1 MKQHYKMYKTTKGW
15 LFAGIALLTFGA
27 SVTFGSY
34 TVQADTD
41 VSSAES
47 ESTVVASS
55 ASSSSA
61 ASAKS
66 TTAESASSSSAV
78 SDTSSNASSA
88 TLSSS
93 TSSSSSSSSAASD
106 TPSSAVSSASG
117 SSETADDTSLASASE
132 GSGASSKSSVASSA
146 TSASRI
152 APTAAD
158 LTNTSVLSEA
168 VDVTTAA
175 ASVDLSADSVGYG
188 STGNFKID
196 FNFAGNAGDVFT
208 ITIPANSPAYS
219 LDTNIEELPTS
230 QGTTSIKKNADGST
244 TITYTVSDN
253 AAHIAE
259 FTLNAYTNEWGPV
272 AAPMTEIG
280 TTSKK
285 ITYTINGVAQT
296 PVTFTQI
303 IKPSANPTA
312 PTRTNP
318 DTTVTS
324 VIPDTN
330 YVYAFAI
337 NEANGVHDDGFPSK
351 QVNSADNYGGTTVTL
366 PVPTGFVL
374 NASLTNQLNAFT
386 DGTTITQPNGES
398 GDIIITVPAGS
409 GNQNYQGGVGYK
421 IAGFYDVTQTS
432 SNQKLTASGPA
443 TLTQIINAA
452 GDKLTA
458 TADGTW
464 TETIR
469 ASGDDGKDGNTSAKV
484 SAVGNSS
491 TTPNQLLL
499 NSDASDDPTSLNS
512 FTFSTISAS
521 DLTDATIII
530 TIPDGFDATSVKL
543 PAAGATTSSYLP
555 GTTSYGYTVTLADG
569 TVETGTIAAGATLTP
584 TDNSSIRKLVLTP
597 NFLAA
602 GANSGNILEKG
613 SQKIVVYGKLSA
625 TYDDGTAVLAGD
637 TLTSTIEI
645 AFGSTTETG
654 GIEFTNATGTV
665 TQTVVTTGVAKVSGY
680 KHQTSQVPGKV
691 AGTISLSM
699 SGDTNQTANA
709 VYEPIYYFVIP
720 SGTTVSNITNVPA
733 GGVISEFL
741 ADNGQEVVKIDYTGS
756 GVSVTTQETYLLS
769 IELTNNGDAMP
780 GEYSFAMYVTSPTTP
795 LQNKTPV
802 TDTSFTDGDVNALS
816 FYTDTWKIISV
827 SSVYEASTAQ
837 GNQDTTAVKDG
848 TSLTTEDS
856 TLIFNDAIQN
866 TSKKEATN
874 VISLINLPTVGDS
887 QGSQYTFDMTG
898 AITVPAGGTV
908 LYSTSQQTP
917 PTSGQ
922 PSTSGYVTADQIL
935 DWSTVR
941 SIIIEFDSI
950 ASNQTTGRIAIVGTT
965 ENFADQANKTGYL
978 ETALYSDGYMPVVS
992 GAGTAAQITII
1003 APSTVELSK
1012 VSFPY
1017 DGNTK
1022 ASEASG
1028 LTAKVTLSDGTSTTV
1043 SLDNSDIVL
1052 TVPDG
1057 TDAGSYTYKLSA
1069 TGLAKVN
1076 EVAGTDTLSNPDTT
1090 GTIIITAA
1098 EVKASLNNDGFAFDG
1113 VTKAS
1118 EDKGLIATVA
1128 LKDGTTKEV
1137 SLTSDDIVVA
1147 NDSTKGGEY
1156 SYTLSDTGLA
1166 KVQTAVGDNYVV
1178 NATDVT
1184 GTITIASPPAVSLG
1198 QDSFVYNGTSA
1209 SGADDLSVVLV
1220 MPDGS
1225 RQTLKLT
1232 SGDITVTD
1240 DSANVGEYTYKLSA
1254 DGLARLQAIVG
1265 TETITNPDATAK
1277 ITITPATSIV
1287 DLNDV
1292 SINYDGTT
1300 KASDATGLTATATV
1314 VTADGDSKVVDLTS
1328 GDITATDDDTAPGD
1342 YTYTLNDAG
1351 LAAVQAAV
1359 GSNYTVTNATGTITI
1374 TAIKA
1379 KVTLNDTSFTY
1390 DGTTKASQASGLT
1403 ATVDGKV
1410 VDLTS
1415 EDITVANDGTNA
1427 NGYKY
1432 SLSATGLQKVQSAV
1446 GSNYILNSDG
1456 VTGTITIDKAKV
1468 TITAPTL
1475 LKDYDG
1481 KPYAG
1486 DTSATISD
1494 KPAAGVDLQY
1504 SLTDISGDVNQGTYP
1519 ITVTA
1524 TDADNPN
1531 YIVSVVNGNLTIKA
1545 ADTSV
1550 VLNPGGFSFDGTTKA
1565 SEANNLTA
1573 TVNGQKVDLT
1583 SSDIVMVT
1591 KDGTASGDYTYS
1603 LSATGLAKVQAA
1615 AGDNYTVNADATGT
1629 ITITPVAAK
1638 VTFKFI
1644 DGQGNKIKAD
1654 QIVDGNVGDA
1664 YSLTA
1669 PNIPGYAFESSDEPL
1684 SGTIT
1689 GNETI
1694 TLVYKNGTV
1703 AEETPAKVTFK
1714 FVDENGNTIKSDQVL
1729 NGYVGNAYDLTAPD
1743 IDGYAFASSDEPLNG
1758 KITGD
1763 ETITLVYK
1771 NGTVATETPAK
1782 VTFKFVDENGNT
1794 IKSDQVLNGYVGN
1807 AYDLTAPNI
1816 DGYAFASS
1824 DEPLNGKITGDETI
1838 TLVYKNGTV
1847 ATETPA
1853 KVTFKFVDENGNT
1866 IKSDQV
1872 LNGYVGNAYDLTAPN
1887 IDGYA
1892 FASSDEPLNGKI
1904 TGDETITLVYK
1915 NGTVATETPAK
1926 VTFKFVDENG
1936 NTIKSD
1942 QVLNGY
1948 VGNAYD
1954 LTAPTIAG
1962 YVFASS
1968 DEPLNGK
1975 ITGDN
1980 TITLV
1985 YKHGEVA
1992 EETPAKVTFKFV
2004 DENGNTIKSDQVLN
2018 GFVGNAYD
2026 LTAPNIDG
2034 YAFESSDEP
2043 LDGKITGDETIT
2055 LVYKSGT
2062 VATETPAKVTFK
2074 FVDEN
2079 GNTIKSDQVLNGYV
2093 GNAYDMTAPTISGYT
2108 FLNADGLLSGTITGN
2123 ATVTLIYKSKTS
2135 LPNGGGNGGD
2145 GTGTTPGKTPDNSG
2159 DNGSTNTV
2167 SGHKSN
2173 GSVEKTSFST
2183 NATAQPQTRAALA
2196 QTKTQAKRLPQTG
2209 DSQVNP
2215 LAIIGMSL
2223 MATFFG
2229 LFGIKRKKHEQD

>member
-1 MKQHYKMYKTTKGW
+1 MQIQNKKHRAKLIHDTGEIKQHYKMYKTTKGW

-34 TVQADTD
+34 TVQADTN

-61 ASAKS
+61 ASAES

-78 SDTSSNASSA
+78 SDASSNASSA

-106 TPSSAVSSASG
+106 APSSAVSSASG
-117 SSETADDTSLASASE
+117 SSETAGDTSLAPASE
-132 GSGASSKSSVASSA
+132 GSGASFKSSVASSA

-152 APTAAD
+152 APPAAD

-219 LDTNIEELPTS
+219 LDSNIPTMPTG
-230 QGTTSIKKNADGST
+230 QGSTSYVKNADGST
-244 TITYTVSDN
+244 TITYTVNSNVAFD
-253 AAHIAE
+253 AE
-259 FTLNAYTNEWGPV
+259 FTLTQSNNYLGQDK
-272 AAPMTEIG
+272 PMPEIG
-280 TTSKK
+280 TTSKT

-296 PVTFTQI
+296 PVTFTQV
-303 IKPSANPTA
+303 IKPSASPTA

-318 DTTVTS
+318 NTTVTS
-324 VIPDTN
+324 VLPDTN
-330 YVYAFAI
+330 YVYTFAV
-337 NEANGVHDDGFPSK
+337 NEADGVLDDGYKSG
-351 QVNSADNYGGTTVTL
+351 QVNSAANYGGTTVTI
-366 PVPTGFVL
+366 PVPAGFVL
-374 NASLTNQLNAFT
+374 NTALTDQLNAFT
-386 DGTTITQPNGES
+386 DATTITQPSGE
-398 GDIIITVPAGS
+398 GGNIIITVPAGS
-409 GNQNYQGGVGYK
+409 GSQNFQAKGVYK
-421 IAGFYDVTQTS
+421 IAGYYEVTQTGS
-432 SNQKLTASGPA
+432 DQKLTASGPA
-443 TLTQIINAA
+443 TVTQIINAA
-452 GDKLTA
+452 GETLTA

-484 SAVGNSS
+484 SAIGNSS
-491 TTPNQLLL
+491 LAPDQLLL
-499 NSDASDDPTSLNS
+499 NSDTSDDPTSLNS
-512 FTFSTISAS
+512 FTFSTLSAS
-521 DLTDATIII
+521 DLTDATITI
-530 TIPDGFDATSVKL
+530 TIPDGLDATSVKL

-602 GANSGNILEKG
+602 DANSGNILEKG

-637 TLTSTIEI
+637 TLTSTIKI
-645 AFGSTTETG
+645 VFGSATQTG
-654 GIEFTNATGTV
+654 GIQLTAANSSV
-665 TQTVVTTGVAKVSGY
+665 TQTVITSGVAKVSGY
-680 KHQTSQVPGKV
+680 KNQTSQVPGEV
-691 AGTISLSM
+691 GGTISLANT
-699 SGDTNQTANA
+699 GNVTGQTANS

-720 SGTTVSNITNVPA
+720 SGTTVSNVSNVPA

-741 ADNGQEVVKIDYTGS
+741 ADNGQEVVKIDYTGT
-756 GVSVTTQETYLLS
+756 GVSVTTQETYLLY

-780 GEYSFAMYVTSPTTP
+780 GDYSFAMYVTSPTTQ
-795 LQNKTPV
+795 LLNKTPV
-802 TDTSFTDGDVNALS
+802 TDTSFTDGDANAIS
-816 FYTDTWKIISV
+816 FYTGTWTINSV
-827 SSVYEASTAQ
+827 SALYEASTAQ

-848 TSLTTEDS
+848 TSLTTGDS

-908 LYSTSQQTP
+908 LYSTSRQTP

-922 PSTSGYVTADQIL
+922 PSTSGYVTADQIS

-965 ENFADQANKTGYL
+965 KNFADQANKTGYL

-1003 APSTVELSK
+1003 APSKVELNK

-1043 SLDNSDIVL
+1043 SLDDSDIVL

-1069 TGLAKVN
+1069 KGLAKVN
-1076 EVAGTDTLSNPDTT
+1076 EVAGTDTLSNPDAT

-1118 EDKGLIATVA
+1118 EDKGLTATVA

-1220 MPDGS
+1220 MSDGS

-1287 DLNDV
+1287 DLNKG
-1292 SINYDGTT
+1292 SIDYDGTT
-1300 KASDATGLTATATV
+1300 KASDATRLTATATV

-1328 GDITATDDDTAPGD
+1328 GDITVTDDDTAPGD

-1374 TAIKA
+1374 TAVKA
-1379 KVTLNDTSFTY
+1379 TVALNDTSFTY
-1390 DGTTKASQASGLT
+1390 DGTTKASQASSLT

-1432 SLSATGLQKVQSAV
+1432 SLSATGLQKVQAAV
-1446 GSNYILNSDG
+1446 GSNYILSSNG

-1481 KPYAG
+1481 KPYTG

-1694 TLVYKNGTV
+1694 TLVYKSGTVATETPAKVIFKFVDENGNTIKSDQVLNGYVGNAYDLTAPDIDGYAFESSDEPLNGKITGDETITLVYKNGTVAEETPAKVTFKFVDENGNTIKSDQVLNGYVGNAYDLTAPTIAGYAFASSDEPLNGKITGDETITLVYKNGTV

-1743 IDGYAFASSDEPLNG
+1743 IDGYAFASSDEPLSG
-1758 KITGD
+1758 TITGD
-1763 ETITLVYK
+1763 NTITLVYK
-1771 NGTVATETPAK
+1771 SGTVAEETPAK

-1807 AYDLTAPNI
+1807 AYELTAPNI

-1824 DEPLNGKITGDETI
+1824 DEPLS
-1838 TLVYKNGTV
+1838 GT
-1847 ATETPA
+1847 
-1853 KVTFKFVDENGNT
+1853 
-1866 IKSDQV
+1866 
-1872 LNGYVGNAYDLTAPN
+1872 
-1887 IDGYA
+1887 
-1892 FASSDEPLNGKI
+1892 
-1904 TGDETITLVYK
+1904 
-1915 NGTVATETPAK
+1915 
-1926 VTFKFVDENG
+1926 
-1936 NTIKSD
+1936 
-1942 QVLNGY
+1942 
-1948 VGNAYD
+1948 
-1954 LTAPTIAG
+1954 
-1962 YVFASS
+1962 
-1968 DEPLNGK
+1968 

-1980 TITLV
+1980 
-1985 YKHGEVA
+1985 
-1992 EETPAKVTFKFV
+1992 
-2004 DENGNTIKSDQVLN
+2004 
-2018 GFVGNAYD
+2018 
-2026 LTAPNIDG
+2026 
-2034 YAFESSDEP
+2034 
-2043 LDGKITGDETIT
+2043 TIT

-2123 ATVTLIYKSKTS
+2123 ATITLIYKSKTS
-2135 LPNGGGNGGD
+2135 LPNGGGNGED

-2159 DNGSTNTV
+2159 DTGSTNTV

-2209 DSQVNP
+2209 DSQGNP

-2223 MATFFG
+2223 MATLFG
-2229 LFGIKRKKHEQD
+2229 LFGIKRKKHEQEDKYRNLSVKKPPNKICLVASFTLFNIVGLLYLLLLVSNGNVRAGSANDTV